1 MSISAT
7 LLLLTTVSGAPSGD
21 ITPASLSVKP
31 RDVDL
36 GEMRYDWR
44 LQQGP
49 GATGINLELATETAH
64 CNTIMGQTNGGKDT
78 VPDCGFD

>member
-7 LLLLTTVSGAPSGD
+7 LLLLTTVSGATPAD
-21 ITPASLSVKP
+21 ITPVSLGVKP
-31 RDVDL
+31 RDIDL
-36 GEMRYDWR
+36 GEVRYDWR

-49 GATGINLELATETAH
+49 SATGINLAQTAQTAH
-64 CNTIMGQTNGGKDT
+64 CNTIMSTTNGGKDK